1 MKNLKMK
8 SLKTRFLALFIGL
21 SVFVAL
27 AVGLLMYVQYHKYIK
42 ASYEDTLKRVTTMIE
57 KQYPILTDI
66 DYLEREAAAMS
77 DELRELCRQ
86 LDIIAQ
92 SFDMAYVYY
101 MRRVGDKY
109 QYLVSSD
116 GQDIMT
122 PLYSA
127 EDTGIEADI
136 AYDTQTI
143 QIAEP
148 TTSEAWG
155 TLISGFLPVVK
166 NGVTV
171 GVIGADYHVS
181 FVKTLEQ
188 RAGIAL
194 ALALVVVIVLSIAPA
209 LAASSSLVN
218 PIRELERIA
227 ASLATLNF
235 DVSISRLREDEIGAI
250 QRAFLNI
257 RDSLREAID
266 NLQTHLLKMTDTG
279 KSLSG
284 IVRRSS
290 QALEV
295 ITGSM
300 NAMQTKADSQLQSIE
315 QTALSVTDIATRIDS
330 LNQAVRTQ
338 KDHITQSSAAIE
350 QMVANIGSIRSVAT
364 HAGET
369 TTVLGASS
377 ETGRKLLAQLSH
389 EVWLVQ
395 NRSASLQNAN
405 QTIANIAAQTNI
417 LAMNAAIEAAHAGE
431 AGKGFAVVAGEI
443 RKLAELSSKESGA
456 ITDEIKA
463 MENAIDRITKVSVET
478 MKAMDEIFTEITA
491 MNSSFNIIHQAV
503 EEQSAG
509 GDQIL
514 QALKAIQD
522 MTNQVQDGSGA
533 IRQESDMIHKE
544 VESLKDISRE
554 VTEQVQEVRLA
565 GRHIGEFLDEAKGIA
580 QHSSRRQD
588 LRGGKG
594 SDL

>member
-1 MKNLKMK
+1 MENLKVK

-27 AVGLLMYVQYHKYIK
+27 AVGLIMYFQYHNYIK
-42 ASYEDTLKRVTTMIE
+42 ASYEDTLKRVVTMIE

-77 DELRELCRQ
+77 DELWELCRQ
-86 LDIIAQ
+86 FDIVAQ

-101 MRRVGDKY
+101 VRKVGGEY
-109 QYLVSSD
+109 QHLVSSD
-116 GQDIMT
+116 GEDIMT
-122 PLYSA
+122 PLYSV
-127 EDTGIEADI
+127 EDIGIEADI
-136 AYDTQTI
+136 AYDTQTL
-143 QIAEP
+143 QIAKP
-148 TTSEAWG
+148 TTNEEWG

-171 GVIGADYHVS
+171 GVIGADYHMS

-194 ALALVVVIVLSIAPA
+194 AITFIIVIAFSIVLAF
-209 LAASSSLVN
+209 AASSSLVN

-235 DVSISRLREDEIGAI
+235 DVSIPRLREDEIGAI

-257 RDSLREAID
+257 RDSLRKAID

-284 IVRRSS
+284 IVHHSS

-315 QTALSVTDIATRIDS
+315 QTARSVTDIAARIDS

-364 HAGET
+364 
-369 TTVLGASS
+369 
-377 ETGRKLLAQLSH
+377 
-389 EVWLVQ
+389 
-395 NRSASLQNAN
+395 
-405 QTIANIAAQTNI
+405 
-417 LAMNAAIEAAHAGE
+417 
-431 AGKGFAVVAGEI
+431 
-443 RKLAELSSKESGA
+443 
-456 ITDEIKA
+456 
-463 MENAIDRITKVSVET
+463 
-478 MKAMDEIFTEITA
+478 
-491 MNSSFNIIHQAV
+491 
-503 EEQSAG
+503 
-509 GDQIL
+509 
-514 QALKAIQD
+514 
-522 MTNQVQDGSGA
+522 
-533 IRQESDMIHKE
+533 
-544 VESLKDISRE
+544 
-554 VTEQVQEVRLA
+554 
-565 GRHIGEFLDEAKGIA
+565 
-580 QHSSRRQD
+580 
-588 LRGGKG
+588 
-594 SDL
+594 